1 MDVQA
6 FAHVGKLPI
15 AAIRFNQP
23 SISAY
28 YLRSDWDLSGAHGAD
43 DVFLPK
49 NWHHLCVSYNRQSKT
64 IKAVLVGK
72 KISIKSIEIKVTFFS
87 FRMER
92 FTQMALISLIRVV
105 LIRQN

>member
-23 SISAY
+23 SIYAY
-28 YLRSDWDLSGAHGAD
+28 VLKPDWDLSGAHGAED
-43 DVFLPK
+43 LFLPK
-49 NWHHLCVSYNRQSKT
+49 KWHHLCVSYNRRSKT
-64 IKAVLVGK
+64 IKAMLVGK
-72 KISIKSIEIKVTFFS
+72 KISIKSIEIEVTFFS

-92 FTQMALISLIRVV
+92 FTQMALRSLMRV
-105 LIRQN
+105 LIGQN

>member
-1 MDVQA
+1 MQA

-23 SISAY
+23 SIYAY
-28 YLRSDWDLSGAHGAD
+28 YLKSDWDLSGAHGAD

-49 NWHHLCVSYNRQSKT
+49 KWHHLCVSYNRRSKT
-64 IKAVLVGK
+64 IKAMLVGK
-72 KISIKSIEIKVTFFS
+72 KISIKSIEIEVTFFS

-92 FTQMALISLIRVV
+92 FTLMALRSLMRV
-105 LIRQN
+105 LIGQN